1 MDQVSSDASLF
12 EAFVPAALCVM
23 IMFMA
28 GGISLADPLLEPTLD
43 ETDHSVTTQSAA
55 PVQLASPDDRQ
66 PAEEK
71 SSDVIIVNE
80 PDVSTHPLEAPVRLE
95 GPGGLAR
102 AYLVETAT
110 PGLTMTVQGPEVA
123 IGRLHPEFVHRL
135 ADAIREAR
143 SAGLP
148 AAGIFS
154 AYRPPAFGIGGF
166 SDKFNS
172 LHTYGLAVDMTGI
185 GGPGSAD
192 AKLWYEIAAR
202 HGVACPY
209 GFANR
214 LEWNH
219 CQPTRLKIIAA
230 QNPLRET
237 VTASGPIDLGNMFQA
252 GNSYIEGADEIM
264 AEPILSSTPEGEKD
278 TNSEPAYSVE
288 SMHDVKISPY
298 SKEKRSE
305 LMLHVHPSW
314 CNRLHRPNIKACG
327 TESAEKPQ
335 GVHPRQASTGVARH
349 HI

>member
-1 MDQVSSDASLF
+1 MDQVPSDASLF
-12 EAFVPAALCVM
+12 ETFVAIALCVM

-28 GGISLADPLLEPTLD
+28 GSISFADPLLEPTVD

-55 PVQLASPDDRQ
+55 PFQLAPPDDRH

-80 PDVSTHPLEAPVRLE
+80 RDVSTDPQDAPVGQE
-95 GPGGLAR
+95 DPGGLDR

-110 PGLTMTVQGPEVA
+110 PGWTMTLQGPEVA

-148 AAGIFS
+148 AAGVFS

-172 LHTYGLAVDMTGI
+172 LHTYGLAADITGI
-185 GGPGSAD
+185 GAPGSAD

-202 HGVACPY
+202 HGVVCPY
-209 GFANR
+209 GVANH

-219 CQPTRLKIIAA
+219 CQPTRLKIITA

-252 GNSYIEGADEIM
+252 GNSYIEGADEIL
-264 AEPILSSTPEGEKD
+264 AEPIPSSTPEGEKD
-278 TNSEPAYSVE
+278 TNSEPAYIVG
-288 SMHDVKISPY
+288 SMRDVKISRY
-298 SKEKRSE
+298 SREKRSE
-305 LMLHVHPSW
+305 LILHVHPSW
-314 CNRLHRPNIKACG
+314 CNHLHRPSIKTCG
-327 TESAEKPQ
+327 TEAAEKPQ
-335 GVHPRQASTGVARH
+335 SVHPKQASTGIARH